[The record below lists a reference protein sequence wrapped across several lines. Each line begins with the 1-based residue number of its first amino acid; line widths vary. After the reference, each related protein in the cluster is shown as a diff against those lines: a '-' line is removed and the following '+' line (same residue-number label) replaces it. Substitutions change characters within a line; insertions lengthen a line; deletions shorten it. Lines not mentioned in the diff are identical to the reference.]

1 MSRRS
6 VLSDTQWETIQPL
19 LPAQRPWSGRPRR
32 DHRQVVEGIIYRYRC
47 GIAWR
52 DLPADFGPWQT
63 VWKRHRAWAVDGT
76 WDQVL
81 DALLVRADADG
92 DLDWSVAV
100 DSTICRAHQHGTTLE
115 RTTGA
120 QWNHKNLRV
129 EPADHALGR
138 SRGGLSTK
146 IHQLVDG
153 HGLPLVI
160 LCGPGQ
166 GGDSPMLAP
175 LLDALSVAR
184 KGPGRPRTRP
194 DMLRGDKA
202 YFSRA
207 TRQTLRRRGIKA
219 VIPEPS
225 DQQQHRRNRGSR
237 GGRPVGL
244 DMEAYRGRNVIERG
258 YSDVKQWRGLATRYD
273 KLGLTYRAGAVLRAI
288 IQWLNHLV

>member
-1 MSRRS
+1 M
-6 VLSDTQWETIQPL
+6 
-19 LPAQRPWSGRPRR
+19 
-32 DHRQVVEGIIYRYRC
+32 VEGIIYRYRC

-202 YFSRA
+202 YSSRA
-207 TRQTLRRRGIKA
+207 TRQTLRRRRIKA